1 MPGPRRD
8 SRPHRPD
15 DRIQRRD
22 GPPNRPSHRDEGPS
36 IEDLVY
42 GLHPVESYLA
52 EAPSRVRELLVDA
65 SAGAG
70 TRKATDLAR
79 DAGVPVRVLPAEA
92 FRDLSRG
99 RLFQGVAARVK
110 PHEYADGDELA
121 EGCVSD
127 LSAVLV
133 ALDSVQ
139 DPHNLG
145 SILRSA
151 AFFGVRGVVIPKDR
165 AVGVTPVV
173 VKASAGAAARVPV
186 AQVTNLARWLRA
198 CADAGW
204 TVAGAVAKG
213 GVAPSALVSARPL
226 VLVLGS
232 EGEGLRRLVGESCQM
247 HVTIPSPGGFESL
260 NVGVAAG
267 ILLAAVAGAPV
278 PPGGAGTGD
287 GFLQE
292 TCAGD
297 EAASGQS
304 RVKQGGEP

>member
-8 SRPHRPD
+8 SRPPRAD
-15 DRIQRRD
+15 DRSGRRD
-22 GPPNRPSHRDEGPS
+22 PAQGRSPRFDAGPS

-42 GLHPVESYLA
+42 GLHPVEAYLA

-65 SAGAG
+65 SVGSG
-70 TRKATDLAR
+70 SRKAMELAGE
-79 DAGVPVRVLPAEA
+79 AGVPVRVLPAEA

-99 RLFQGVAARVK
+99 RLFQGVAVRVK
-110 PHEYADGDELA
+110 PYEYADGDELA
-121 EGCVSD
+121 ESCVADRS
-127 LSAVLV
+127 SVLV

-151 AFFGVRGVVIPKDR
+151 AFFGARGVVIPKDR

-173 VKASAGAAARVPV
+173 VKASAGAAASVPV

-204 TVAGAVAKG
+204 TVAGAVSEG
-213 GVAPSALVSARPL
+213 GVSPSVLASARPL

-232 EGEGLRRLVGESCQM
+232 EGEGLRRLVGEACQM

-267 ILLAAVAGAPV
+267 VLLAALS
-278 PPGGAGTGD
+278 D
-287 GFLQE
+287 GSVVRDGKE
-292 TCAGD
+292 
-297 EAASGQS
+297 ES
-304 RVKQGGEP
+304 